1 MADDSK
7 KIGARYILGDQL
19 GRGGMATVYR
29 AHDPQFGRD
38 VALKM
43 LHALPGD
50 EQEEFLVRKFRQEAK
65 IIASLEHYAIVP
77 VYDYGS
83 HEGWPYL
90 VMRLMNGGTLK
101 DSIQQGP
108 LPLAEIEIVLQRIC
122 AALERAHVKNI
133 VHRDIKPTNIFM
145 DEEGLVYLGDFG
157 IARLAKGDQ
166 TTSYLGSPRYMA
178 PEQAQ
183 GEPLGAATDI
193 YQMGVVLFE
202 MLTGQKPYSGETT
215 EQTILMHLQ
224 APIPRPT
231 DLNPDLPVGMDT
243 VINLAM
249 AKDPADRLQTASD
262 LVDAFRHALQSPP
275 AQNAYEYIYD
285 DAVTEPVMEVPTYP
299 AESEVMPQDGYVI
312 NKQPFFLENEEP
324 SSAFVPAHAR
334 SEGTFFQQYGL
345 AIGAAILALS
355 ILLCGGV
362 YFGARAVGLI
372 GPTVLPTSVSIV
384 PPPTPIDDEIV
395 ESGESDQGDVV
406 ELVATVTPIG
416 SDEEPEP
423 TATLAPVQRLLLGSG
438 EISQLG
444 GGTGRLVFAAER
456 PNGFEIFV
464 STADGVQQITD
475 NEQDDFG
482 PVFSPDGN
490 QVAWH
495 ALHPT
500 QKTWEVYVANVDGTG
515 LRSLSNHPADD
526 SFPKWSPDGRQ
537 IVFHSNRID
546 NQFDTFVIDVAGGS
560 ATLLNGSERNEFGPV
575 YSPDGSRVAFHR
587 GLSRTTSEIFI
598 MNPDGTGE
606 TQVTNLG
613 RLSQFV
619 SWSPDGELFVF
630 HAFVDGFWQIFTA
643 DVTTG
648 TAKQLTFDDRN
659 SFYPKWSPNGEWI
672 NFHAEVSDGNRE
684 LFLVRKDGTEMRQ
697 LTDSA
702 EQERMPDWQP
712 AE

>member
-1 MADDSK
+1 
-7 KIGARYILGDQL
+7 
-19 GRGGMATVYR
+19 MATVYR

-50 EQEEFLVRKFRQEAK
+50 EQEEFLVKKFRQEAK

-90 VMRLMNGGTLK
+90 VMRLMHGGTLK
-101 DSIQQGP
+101 DSIRQGP

-122 AALERAHVKNI
+122 AALERAHAKNI

-157 IARLAKGDQ
+157 IARLTKGDQ

-202 MLTGQKPYSGETT
+202 MLTGEKPYSGETT

-231 DLNPDLPVGMDT
+231 ALNPGLPQGMDR
-243 VINLAM
+243 VIELAM
-249 AKDPADRLQTASD
+249 AKNPKDRLQSAGD
-262 LVDAFRHALQSPP
+262 LVDVFRQALHSRI
-275 AQNAYEYIYD
+275 AHSEY
-285 DAVTEPVMEVPTYP
+285 DAVTRPSLEVPAFQREPTG
-299 AESEVMPQDGYVI
+299 ESQNGYVADQ
-312 NKQPFFLENEEP
+312 KPFFMENDTP
-324 SSAFVPAHAR
+324 QPAWSPAGSA
-334 SEGTFFQQYGL
+334 SDKTFLQRYGL
-345 AIGAAILALS
+345 VIGGAALS
-355 ILLCGGV
+355 LLILLCGGTYLAAQRAGLMTPSTKPTIAPIPV
-362 YFGARAVGLI
+362 LTNDPVDGDGGAVDVG
-372 GPTVLPTSVSIV
+372 
-384 PPPTPIDDEIV
+384 
-395 ESGESDQGDVV
+395 
-406 ELVATVTPIG
+406 LVATVTVVESETTPA
-416 SDEEPEP
+416 E
-423 TATLAPVQRLLLGSG
+423 TATRPSVRRLLLDSA
-438 EISQLG
+438 EIGQLG
-444 GGTGRLVFAAER
+444 GGTGQLVFAAEYG
-456 PNGFEIFV
+456 NGFEIFV
-464 STADGVQQITD
+464 STADGLQQITN

-482 PVFSPDGN
+482 PVFSPDGS

-495 ALHPT
+495 ALHPVE
-500 QKTWEVYVANVDGTG
+500 KTWEVYVANVDGSG
-515 LRSLSNHPADD
+515 VRRVSNHPADD

-537 IVFHSNRID
+537 IVFHSNRND
-546 NQFDTFVIDVAGGS
+546 RQFDTFAIDVAGG
-560 ATLLNGSERNEFGPV
+560 TTTRLTNSEKNDFGPV
-575 YSPDGSRVAFHR
+575 YSPDGSRIAFHR
-587 GLSRTTSEIFI
+587 RLSRAASEIFI

-606 TQVTNLG
+606 VQVTNLG
-613 RLSQFV
+613 RLSEFA
-619 SWSPDGELFVF
+619 SWSPDGELLVF
-630 HAFVDGFWQIFTA
+630 HALVNGFWQIFTA
-643 DVTTG
+643 DPVTG
-648 TAKQLTFDDRN
+648 DARQITFDARN

-672 NFHAEVSDGNRE
+672 GFHAESSEGNRE
-684 LFLVRKDGTEMRQ
+684 LFLVRKDGTAMRQ

-712 AE
+712 